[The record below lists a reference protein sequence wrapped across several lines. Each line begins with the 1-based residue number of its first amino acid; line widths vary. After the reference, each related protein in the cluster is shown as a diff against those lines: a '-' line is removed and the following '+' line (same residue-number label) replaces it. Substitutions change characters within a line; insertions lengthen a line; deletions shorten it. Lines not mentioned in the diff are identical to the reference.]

1 MSSPYSNSAMG
12 SEGSGGPG
20 LVGRTPAWSTL
31 GMRLVVA
38 LGGNALLRRGE
49 APTIERQRA
58 HVAEAAARLAA
69 VVPGNEVVVTHGNGP
84 QVGLLA
90 LEAAAYHD
98 VPDYPLDV
106 LGAESQGMVGYLV
119 EQELRR
125 RLPAEVPV
133 VTVLTT
139 VEVDADDP
147 AFAAPSKPIGPG
159 YPEPDARRLERERG
173 WAFAED
179 GSSWRRVVASP
190 APRRLVEEAPV
201 RWLLERGSVVICAGG
216 GGVPVVADA
225 SGRPVGVE
233 AVVDKDHASS
243 LLACDLGADLLVLA
257 TDVPAVC
264 SGYGTAEERAVV
276 AAHPEALLASLGAEL
291 PAGSMGPK
299 VEAASVFASATGDP
313 AVIGALSDIEALVAG
328 TAGTRISV
336 DVAGVRFG

>member
-1 MSSPYSNSAMG
+1 
-12 SEGSGGPG
+12 
-20 LVGRTPAWSTL
+20 
-31 GMRLVVA
+31 MRLVVA

-49 APTIERQRA
+49 APTIEHQRA

-90 LEAAAYHD
+90 LEAAAYEE

-106 LGAESQGMVGYLV
+106 LGAETQGMVGYLV

-125 RLPAEVPV
+125 CLPPALPV

-147 AFAAPSKPIGPG
+147 AFATPTKPIGPG
-159 YPEPDARRLERERG
+159 YAAEEAARLAAERG
-173 WAFAED
+173 WAFAAD
-179 GSSWRRVVASP
+179 GERQRRVVASP
-190 APRRLVEEAPV
+190 APRRIVEEDAV
-201 RWLLERGSVVICAGG
+201 RVLLERGSVVICAGG

-225 SGRPVGVE
+225 AGRPAGVE

-243 LLACDLGADLLVLA
+243 LLARDLDADLLVLA
-257 TDVPAVC
+257 TDVAAVC
-264 SGYGTAEERAVV
+264 AGYGTPGERAVV
-276 AAHPEALLASLGAEL
+276 AAHPEALLSSLGADL
-291 PAGSMGPK
+291 PPGSMGPK
-299 VEAASVFASATGDP
+299 VAAAAAFASATGCP
-313 AVIGALSDIEALVAG
+313 AVIGALEDIDALVAG

-336 DVAGVRFG
+336 DVAGVVLA